1 MTHLTEL
8 DVKWLLMVIQTL
20 SGWWLTYP
28 SEKYEKVSW
37 DDDIPNI
44 WKHII
49 HVPNHQPVMNILRYP
64 DLKGQPPNGLG
75 IGFFLSQFKTHLS
88 MHGSP
93 CSPVPKRSPLVT
105 FRSRLLVK
113 NVHAFGVKP
122 GRMTQG
128 KNHQWIVS
136 SNFWGKRRHYRI
148 ESETTSGTV
157 NQTSL

>member
-1 MTHLTEL
+1 MTNLTEL

-44 WKHII
+44 WKNII

-64 DLKGQPPNGLG
+64 DLKGQPSNGLG
-75 IGFFLSQFKTHLS
+75 IGFMAQFKTHLS

-93 CSPVPKRSPLVT
+93 CSPVCQSACAKKVT

-122 GRMTQG
+122 GRMTLEG
-128 KNHQWIVS
+128 HHWDSFIKLL
-136 SNFWGKRRHYRI
+136 G
-148 ESETTSGTV
+148 
-157 NQTSL
+157 